1 MSFGNINGMLTK
13 TIKLLEHNVGSDGT
27 TLNLSGLHIIKK
39 QVYRDLQK
47 EYADVTLDIVDE
59 IFNRLFNSKYK
70 FCKDISFDDGK
81 NCFREFEETYPD
93 IKVPSKYKKLSEHFE
108 KLKNLP
114 QPAQRSKEWYD
125 YRYNRITASDAAAA
139 IDLNPYEPVESFI
152 LKKCDPNFPFRDNA
166 TVFHGK
172 KYEPTATMIYEH
184 IYNTRVFEFGA
195 LPSDKYTFLGA
206 SPDGISSKY
215 TLDNKFSERLGTM
228 LEIKCPVTRD
238 IHTSGKVAGDICPFY
253 YYCQVQQQLAC
264 CDLDVC
270 DFWQCKLSE
279 YQTREEYLADTCA
292 SCVNTVGNSGTKIQV
307 DDRLKKGIILEF
319 YPKNFTPEFEGDL
332 AEWKSKYI
340 IPKRLDMDE
349 TQYDTWVMKM
359 MDQYKTL
366 YPDIAKD
373 YYFYRIIYWKLEVSH
388 NVSINRDD
396 KFLASII
403 PILQETWNKILYY
416 RENQDKLDELKQ
428 ITEKRKKY
436 IKINT
441 SYQIHNDQ
449 IVSGKILILEPE
461 TDLKELN
468 KSKTK
473 KTYEKFN
480 SMDSNKHS
488 TPEKKTKAKDYDSD
502 YCDFIDNEECDFIDD
517 VPVLNVTKQTKTDKK
532 VKTKSDVPIKPI
544 SQDDND
550 NCDFLDDE
558 PSNKKSAIQTMIN
571 SKGIKF
577 TDFNKKESTQYI
589 RKYYVKQNKNTNT
602 TKFKYDE
609 KNDNDNCEFLD

>member
-1 MSFGNINGMLTK
+1 MSFGNLNKMLDR
-13 TIKLLEHNVGSDGT
+13 TIKILEFNLGKDSKKDSGNFT
-27 TLNLSGLHIIKK
+27 KLDLLNLSTIKK
-39 QVYRDLQK
+39 QVYHDLQK
-47 EYADVTLDIVDE
+47 EFADVKPDIVDE
-59 IFNRLFNSKYK
+59 IFTRLFVPKYSFQNS
-70 FCKDISFDDGK
+70 ISFDQGK
-81 NCFREFEETYPD
+81 NCFREFEDTYPD
-93 IKVPSKYKKLSEHFE
+93 IQVPSQYKKLFDHFE

-195 LPSDKYTFLGA
+195 LPSDKYSFLGA

-270 DFWQCKLSE
+270 DFWQCKISE
-279 YQTREEYLADTCA
+279 YQSREEYMADNCA
-292 SCVNTVGNSGTKIQV
+292 SCINTVGNSGAKIQV

-319 YPKNFTPEFEGDL
+319 YPKNFVPEFDGDL

-349 TQYDTWVMKM
+349 SQYDSWTLKM
-359 MDQYKTL
+359 LDQYKTL

-373 YYFYRIIYWKLEVSH
+373 YYFYRIIYWKLEASH

-403 PILQETWNKILYY
+403 PVLQNTWNQILYY
-416 RENQDKLDELKQ
+416 REHLDELDKLKE
-428 ITEKRKKY
+428 IVDRRKKY
-436 IKINT
+436 IKMNT
-441 SYQIHNDQ
+441 SYMVHNDEV
-449 IVSGKILILEPE
+449 ITKKLLFLDPGFDKKILIKNEKTNYNSKYVPS
-461 TDLKELN
+461 DKKSDDAKN
-468 KSKTK
+468 NPKSK
-473 KTYEKFN
+473 E
-480 SMDSNKHS
+480 
-488 TPEKKTKAKDYDSD
+488 KDYDSD
-502 YCDFIDNEECDFIDD
+502 YIDFIDNDTCDFIDD
-517 VPVLNVTKQTKTDKK
+517 EPVINVKDKILKSLTEEVKNKGTVKPTYFSKDTKNTYVRKYDMKPEKNTTTTKLKK
-532 VKTKSDVPIKPI
+532 TIDYS
-544 SQDDND
+544 DND
-550 NCDFLDDE
+550 VCNFID
-558 PSNKKSAIQTMIN
+558 
-571 SKGIKF
+571 
-577 TDFNKKESTQYI
+577 
-589 RKYYVKQNKNTNT
+589 
-602 TKFKYDE
+602 
-609 KNDNDNCEFLD
+609 

>member
-1 MSFGNINGMLTK
+1 MSFGNLNGMLDK
-13 TIKLLEHNVGSDGT
+13 TIKILEHNLGKKSNLT
-27 TLNLSGLHIIKK
+27 LSGLNIVKN
-39 QVYRDLQK
+39 QVYHDLQK
-47 EYADVTLDIVDE
+47 EFADVTIDKVDE
-59 IFNRLFNSKYK
+59 IFARIFTENHQFNNSV
-70 FCKDISFDDGK
+70 CFDDGK
-81 NCFREFEETYPD
+81 NCFREFEESYPD
-93 IKVPSKYKKLSEHFE
+93 IKVPSKYKKLNDHFN
-108 KLKNLP
+108 KLKDLP

-125 YRYNRITASDAAAA
+125 YRFNRITASDAAAA

-195 LPSDKYTFLGA
+195 LPSETYTFLGA

-270 DFWQCKLSE
+270 DFWQTKLSE
-279 YQTREEYLADTCA
+279 YKSREEYLADNCL
-292 SCVNTVGNSGTKIQV
+292 SCVNTVGNAGTKIQV

-319 YPKNFTPEFEGDL
+319 YPKNFVPEFEGDL

-349 TQYDTWVMKM
+349 SQYDKWTIKM
-359 MDQYKTL
+359 LDQYKTL

-373 YYFYRIIYWKLEVSH
+373 YYFYRIIYWKLESSH
-388 NVSINRDD
+388 NVSIERDD

-403 PILQETWNKILYY
+403 PVLKETWNKILYY
-416 RENQDKLDELKQ
+416 RENQDKLDELKKIVEQ
-428 ITEKRKKY
+428 RKKY
-436 IKINT
+436 IKMITNYT
-441 SYQIHNDQ
+441 IHNNV
-449 IVSGKILILEPE
+449 ITSKKIPFLDSTFDCKSLLTTTIKSSS
-461 TDLKELN
+461 TY
-468 KSKTK
+468 SKTK
-473 KTYEKFN
+473 ENKKIEAKIKEK
-480 SMDSNKHS
+480 
-488 TPEKKTKAKDYDSD
+488 EYDSD

-517 VPVLNVTKQTKTDKK
+517 CPTVVVPHKNKTKTFMTTNTSNTTE
-532 VKTKSDVPIKPI
+532 TKSTIQKMINSKTIKHTEFNKNEETKPTNTFI
-544 SQDDND
+544 RKYDLKLNKNTTTTKIKTNEPNDND
-550 NCDFLDDE
+550 NCDFLD
-558 PSNKKSAIQTMIN
+558 
-571 SKGIKF
+571 
-577 TDFNKKESTQYI
+577 
-589 RKYYVKQNKNTNT
+589 
-602 TKFKYDE
+602 
-609 KNDNDNCEFLD
+609 

>member
-1 MSFGNINGMLTK
+1 MSFGNLNLMLNK
-13 TIKLLEHNVGSDGT
+13 TIKILEHNVGKDNV
-27 TLNLSGLHIIKK
+27 LNLSGLYMVKN
-39 QVYRDLQK
+39 QVYHDLQK
-47 EYADVTLDIVDE
+47 EFADVTPDIVDE
-59 IFNRLFNSKYK
+59 IFSRLFISNHK
-70 FCKDISFDDGK
+70 FTNEICFDNGV
-81 NCFREFEETYPD
+81 NCFREFEEKYPD
-93 IKVPSKYKKLSEHFE
+93 VKVPSKYKKLFVHFE

-195 LPSDKYTFLGA
+195 LPSEKYTFLGA

-238 IHTSGKVAGDICPFY
+238 IHTSGKIAGDICPFY

-264 CDLDVC
+264 CELDVC

-279 YQTREEYLADTCA
+279 YKTREEYLADNCK
-292 SCVNTVGNSGTKIQV
+292 SCTNTIGNSGVKMDV

-332 AEWKSKYI
+332 AEWKSNYI

-349 TQYDTWVMKM
+349 SQYDTWTTKM
-359 MDQYKTL
+359 LDQYKTL

-373 YYFYRIIYWKLEVSH
+373 YYFYRIIYWKLEMSH

-396 KFLASII
+396 KFLRTII

-416 RENQDKLDELKQ
+416 REHQEKLDELKQ
-428 ITEKRKKY
+428 IADKRKKY
-436 IKINT
+436 VKFNT
-441 SYQIHNDQ
+441 SYTIHNEQ
-449 IVSGKILILEPE
+449 IVNNKFNILDKSF
-461 TDLKELN
+461 DLKKIVE
-468 KSKTK
+468 
-473 KTYEKFN
+473 
-480 SMDSNKHS
+480 
-488 TPEKKTKAKDYDSD
+488 TKAKTQSKSSGYNSKYKSTNQTNPIKDKNYDSD
-502 YCDFIDNEECDFIDD
+502 YCDFVDNEECDFIDD
-517 VPVLNVTKQTKTDKK
+517 EPVQTSQTKS
-532 VKTKSDVPIKPI
+532 KTKTYLTNDPKETKSKIQQIINSKTIKYTDFTKESVTESSNNFIRKYDIKSNKNINTTKFKTSDV
-544 SQDDND
+544 ND
-550 NCDFLDDE
+550 NNACDFLDD
-558 PSNKKSAIQTMIN
+558 
-571 SKGIKF
+571 
-577 TDFNKKESTQYI
+577 
-589 RKYYVKQNKNTNT
+589 
-602 TKFKYDE
+602 
-609 KNDNDNCEFLD
+609 

>member
-1 MSFGNINGMLTK
+1 MSFGNLNLMLNK
-13 TIKLLEHNVGSDGT
+13 TIKILEHNVGKDNV
-27 TLNLSGLHIIKK
+27 LNLSGLFMVKN
-39 QVYRDLQK
+39 QVYHDLQK
-47 EYADVTLDIVDE
+47 EFADVTPDIVDE
-59 IFNRLFNSKYK
+59 IFSRLFVSNHK
-70 FCKDISFDDGK
+70 FVNKVCFDDGK
-81 NCFREFEETYPD
+81 NCFREFEEKYPD

-125 YRYNRITASDAAAA
+125 YRYNRITASDAAAG

-195 LPSDKYTFLGA
+195 LPSEKYSILGA

-238 IHTSGKVAGDICPFY
+238 IHTSGKIAGDICPFY

-264 CDLDVC
+264 CELDVC

-279 YQTREEYLADTCA
+279 YKSRDEYLADNCK
-292 SCVNTVGNSGTKIQV
+292 SCLNTVGNSGAKIDV

-349 TQYDTWVMKM
+349 SQYDAWVIKM
-359 MDQYKTL
+359 LDQYKTL

-373 YYFYRIIYWKLEVSH
+373 YYFYRIIYWKLESSH
-388 NVSINRDD
+388 NVSIHRDD
-396 KFLASII
+396 KFLANII
-403 PILQETWNKILYY
+403 PILQETWNQILYY
-416 RENQDKLDELKQ
+416 REHQEKLDELKA
-428 ITEKRKKY
+428 IVEKRKKY
-436 IKINT
+436 IKFNT
-441 SYQIHNDQ
+441 GYKIYNDRV
-449 IVSGKILILEPE
+449 VSNKYLFLDKSF
-461 TDLKELN
+461 DLKNIIEIPVKTPSKSSYSGY
-468 KSKTK
+468 KSKKSIKPVTTNDK
-473 KTYEKFN
+473 G
-480 SMDSNKHS
+480 
-488 TPEKKTKAKDYDSD
+488 YDSD
-502 YCDFIDNEECDFIDD
+502 YCDFVDNEECDFIDD
-517 VPVLNVTKQTKTDKK
+517 EPVNTLETKSKTKTYLTSDKK
-532 VKTKSDVPIKPI
+532 ETKSAIQQMINNKSIKYTDFTKDKSESNKPEKSNEFI
-544 SQDDND
+544 RKYDIKSNKNTTTTKFKYSETNDND
-550 NCDFLDDE
+550 NCDFLDD
-558 PSNKKSAIQTMIN
+558 
-571 SKGIKF
+571 
-577 TDFNKKESTQYI
+577 
-589 RKYYVKQNKNTNT
+589 
-602 TKFKYDE
+602 
-609 KNDNDNCEFLD
+609 